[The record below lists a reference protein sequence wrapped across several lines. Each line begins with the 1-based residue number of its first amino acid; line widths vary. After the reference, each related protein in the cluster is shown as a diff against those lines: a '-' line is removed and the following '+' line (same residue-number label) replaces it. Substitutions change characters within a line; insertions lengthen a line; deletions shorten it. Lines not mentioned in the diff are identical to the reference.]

1 MCARCDCEW
10 CRDPAA
16 PHQALIPSLAPY
28 TKYEVLVNPFN
39 KVGPGPASAKAIVS
53 TLEGG
58 ECSVLRYTSG
68 LSLQILPL
76 SYHCSGSS
84 WADLNTCVDCR
95 YTVDAKYFL
104 VSSLHLGSISALR

>member
-58 ECSVLRYTSG
+58 EYSVLRYRNG
-68 LSLQILPL
+68 LALQILIL
-76 SYHCSGSS
+76 SYHCSGSW
-84 WADLNTCVDCR
+84 WAAVAWPDLNTCVD
-95 YTVDAKYFL
+95 TQF
-104 VSSLHLGSISALR
+104 G

>member
-1 MCARCDCEW
+1 MCLHCEC

-39 KVGPGPASAKAIVS
+39 RVGPGPASAKAIVS

-58 ECSVLRYTSG
+58 G
-68 LSLQILPL
+68 
-76 SYHCSGSS
+76 
-84 WADLNTCVDCR
+84 
-95 YTVDAKYFL
+95 
-104 VSSLHLGSISALR
+104 

>member
-1 MCARCDCEW
+1 MCARCDCEC

-16 PHQALIPSLAPY
+16 PHQALIPSLVPY

-58 ECSVLRYTSG
+58 EHSDIRVV
-68 LSLQILPL
+68 SLYKYYL
-76 SYHCSGSS
+76 YHII
-84 WADLNTCVDCR
+84 A
-95 YTVDAKYFL
+95 
-104 VSSLHLGSISALR
+104 LGVGGQRWLGQT

>member
-1 MCARCDCEW
+1 MHCEC

-39 KVGPGPASAKAIVS
+39 RVGPGPASAKAIVS

-58 ECSVLRYTSG
+58 GWLLMIRMVSHYEYYFYHIIALGVGGQRWLGYT
-68 LSLQILPL
+68 
-76 SYHCSGSS
+76 
-84 WADLNTCVDCR
+84 
-95 YTVDAKYFL
+95 
-104 VSSLHLGSISALR
+104 